1 MAIISSVVL
10 VVAAYESILVPE
22 AREYGLFSSIAS
34 AVCAALETDSN
45 LTSTL
50 TSLVYVEV
58 RNAQPSNLPQER
70 STRTFMISRCSAIP
84 LTSL

>member
-1 MAIISSVVL
+1 M
-10 VVAAYESILVPE
+10 PE
-22 AREYGLFSSIAS
+22 AREDGLFSSIAS

-58 RNAQPSNLPQER
+58 RKAQPINLPQEH
-70 STRTFMISRCSAIP
+70 STRIFMISRCSAIP
-84 LTSL
+84 FPSLSFVYMYSGLPVSHTFRAC